1 MATAIVMP
9 KLSDTMTEGKI
20 LKWNKKEGDS
30 VSSGDALAD
39 VETDKATLEL
49 EAYEDG
55 TLLKIVVPEGR
66 SAPVGA
72 TVAVLGE
79 KGEDISSLVSAA
91 VEKVEEKTK
100 PEEKPKAEGTHKEA
114 QAKLAAMPRH
124 PVREIPRAAARPG
137 RLLASPLARR
147 MARDSGVDLSA
158 VQGSGPGGR
167 IVARDIEEAARRA
180 PAAPSARVAAPPPA
194 PAAPLLLDLPVRPA
208 EATLELTGMRRV
220 IAERMSQ
227 SKREAPHFYLS
238 VDVDMEA
245 AEELRRKLKGAGA
258 RVSLNDFMLKAAGF
272 ALLKVP
278 EANRTFE
285 GDHIRQI
292 ASVDVA
298 MAVALP
304 EGLVSPVVRGID
316 RLGLLQVGAVA
327 RDLAERARGKRLKPE
342 EYTGGSVTV
351 SNLGMLGID
360 SFLAIINPPQPAI
373 LAVGTVAE
381 RPAVVDGKVV
391 ARKRTWITLS
401 GDHRVIDGAVGARYL
416 GAVRDALEHPLALMA

>member
-30 VSSGDALAD
+30 ISSGDALAD

-55 TLLKIVVPEGR
+55 TLLKVVVPEGG

-79 KGEDISSLVSAA
+79 KGEDISSLVTAA
-91 VEKVEEKTK
+91 AEKVEEKPK
-100 PEEKPKAEGTHKEA
+100 PEGKPKEA
-114 QAKLAAMPRH
+114 QAKLAEMPRH
-124 PVREIPRAAARPG
+124 PVREIPRATPRPG

-147 MARDSGVDLSA
+147 MARDSGVELSA

-167 IVARDIEEAARRA
+167 IVARDIKEAARRA
-180 PAAPSARVAAPPPA
+180 PARVAAPA
-194 PAAPLLLDLPVRPA
+194 PAAPLLLELPARPA
-208 EATLELTGMRRV
+208 EARLELTGMRRV

-245 AEELRRKLKGAGA
+245 ADELRRELKSAGA

-285 GDHIRQI
+285 GDHIRQV
-292 ASVDVA
+292 ASVDVG

-316 RLGLLQVGAVA
+316 RLGLLGVGAVA

-416 GAVRDALEHPLALMA
+416 GAVRDALERPLALMA

>member
-1 MATAIVMP
+1 
-9 KLSDTMTEGKI
+9 
-20 LKWNKKEGDS
+20 
-30 VSSGDALAD
+30 
-39 VETDKATLEL
+39 
-49 EAYEDG
+49 
-55 TLLKIVVPEGR
+55 
-66 SAPVGA
+66 
-72 TVAVLGE
+72 
-79 KGEDISSLVSAA
+79 
-91 VEKVEEKTK
+91 
-100 PEEKPKAEGTHKEA
+100 
-114 QAKLAAMPRH
+114 
-124 PVREIPRAAARPG
+124 
-137 RLLASPLARR
+137 
-147 MARDSGVDLSA
+147 
-158 VQGSGPGGR
+158 
-167 IVARDIEEAARRA
+167 
-180 PAAPSARVAAPPPA
+180 
-194 PAAPLLLDLPVRPA
+194 
-208 EATLELTGMRRV
+208 MRRV

-245 AEELRRKLKGAGA
+245 ADELRRELKSAGA

-285 GDHIRQI
+285 GDHIRQV
-292 ASVDVA
+292 ASVDVG

-316 RLGLLQVGAVA
+316 RLGLLGVGAVA

-416 GAVRDALEHPLALMA
+416 GAVRDALERPLALMA

>member
-30 VSSGDALAD
+30 IEAGDALAD

-49 EAYEDG
+49 EAYESG
-55 TLLKIVVPEGR
+55 NLLKILVPEGS

-72 TVAVLGE
+72 TVAVSGE
-79 KGEDISSLVSAA
+79 KGEDISSFVSEAPKA
-91 VEKVEEKTK
+91 EAK
-100 PEEKPKAEGTHKEA
+100 PQPKEKPKEAAKPAE
-114 QAKLAAMPRH
+114 MPRH
-124 PVREIPRAAARPG
+124 PVREIPRATPTPG
-137 RLLASPLARR
+137 RILASPLARR

-158 VQGSGPGGR
+158 VKGSGPGGR
-167 IVARDIEEAARRA
+167 IVARDIEEAVRRA
-180 PAAPSARVAAPPPA
+180 PAAVPVPA
-194 PAAPLLLDLPVRPA
+194 PAVPLLLEMPARPA
-208 EATLELTGMRRV
+208 EATLDLTGMRRV

-238 VDVDMEA
+238 VEVDMEA
-245 AEELRRKLKGAGA
+245 VEEVRRQLKGAGA
-258 RVSLNDFMLKAAGF
+258 RVSVNDFMLKAAGF

-278 EANRTFE
+278 EANRVFE
-285 GDHIRQI
+285 GDHLRQL

-304 EGLVSPVVRGID
+304 DGLISPVVRGID
-316 RLGLLQVGAVA
+316 RIGLLQVGAVA
-327 RDLAERARGKRLKPE
+327 RDLAERARSKRLKPE
-342 EYTGGSVTV
+342 EYAGGSVTV

-360 SFLAIINPPQPAI
+360 TFSAIINPPQPAI

-391 ARKRTWITLS
+391 ARKRAWVTLS

-416 GAVRDALEHPLALMA
+416 GAVRDGLEHPLVLMA

>member
-30 VSSGDALAD
+30 ISSGDALAD

-55 TLLKIVVPEGR
+55 TLLKVVVPEGG

-79 KGEDISSLVSAA
+79 KGEDISSLVTAA
-91 VEKVEEKTK
+91 AEKVEEKPK
-100 PEEKPKAEGTHKEA
+100 PEGKPKEA
-114 QAKLAAMPRH
+114 QAKLAEMPRH
-124 PVREIPRAAARPG
+124 PVREIPRATPRPG

-147 MARDSGVDLSA
+147 MARDSGVELSA

-167 IVARDIEEAARRA
+167 IVARDIKEAARRA
-180 PAAPSARVAAPPPA
+180 PARVAAPA
-194 PAAPLLLDLPVRPA
+194 PAAPLLLELPARPA
-208 EATLELTGMRRV
+208 EARLELTGMRRV

-245 AEELRRKLKGAGA
+245 ADELRRELKSAGA

-304 EGLVSPVVRGID
+304 D
-316 RLGLLQVGAVA
+316 RLGLLGVGAVA

-416 GAVRDALEHPLALMA
+416 GAVRDALERPLALMA